1 MPRLSHLFIAIL
13 AGTMIGCNT
22 IPITEQDVFMPKPS
36 VTPSTFSV
44 EGVDLDEFTLTVDDT
59 LRLNAWHLTQPEA
72 RGTVLFFGGN
82 GFYLVQSL
90 GYIQALTAH
99 PVNVVMFDYR
109 GYGQSEGTPGVEA
122 FKRDAEAAYR
132 HVRDQLGVP
141 AREILVHGHSLGT
154 FLASYVGTTHRV
166 GGMVLENP
174 ATNVNDWVKGL
185 APWYVRL
192 FVSFE
197 VDDDLQ
203 GESNLERLR
212 TMNDTPLLTVAGA
225 QDNITA
231 PGMARTLHEEAATP
245 HKSLVVV
252 DEGGHNRLYEDA
264 AYQSA
269 YRQLLDRVLPLPED
283 ESAAVSSGATAE

>member
-1 MPRLSHLFIAIL
+1 MTRLLPLFIVLL
-13 AGTMIGCNT
+13 ASAMVGCNT

-36 VTPSTFSV
+36 VTPSTFDV
-44 EGVDLDEFTLTVDDT
+44 EGVQLEEFTLAVEDSV
-59 LRLNAWHLTQPEA
+59 RLNAWHLTQPEA

-109 GYGQSEGTPGVEA
+109 GYGQSEGTPGVTA

-132 HVRDQLGVP
+132 HVRDRLGVP
-141 AREILVHGHSLGT
+141 PGRMLVHGHSLGT
-154 FLASYVGTTHRV
+154 FLASYVGTTQEV
-166 GGMVLENP
+166 GGIVLENP

-197 VDDDLQ
+197 VDEDLQ

-212 TMNDTPLLTVAGA
+212 AMSDTPLLTIAGA

-231 PGMARTLHEEAATP
+231 PGMAQTLHDEAATP
-245 HKSLVVV
+245 HKSLVVI
-252 DEGGHNRLYEDA
+252 DEGGHNRLYEEA

-269 YRQLLDRVLPLPED
+269 YRQLLDRVLPPREDAPE
-283 ESAAVSSGATAE
+283 AVPSGAAAE